1 MFKSF
6 DEILAKDI
14 TCETGLVAQRMQT
27 PSKNLYPSLPAGE
40 SKIDARLRRLKAR
53 RDPLGLEKGFAD
65 FNQALRDVNTSPSP
79 AQIAAGNYKKGHIK
93 LHGLDIAI
101 ENPQG
106 SWRHGVDP
114 NGKAW
119 SCQMPYHYGYV
130 KRTEGSDGDQ
140 VDVCIGPATGS
151 QTVYVVDQID
161 PDTRLFDEH
170 KCFLG
175 CHSEFEAKVLYQKAF
190 SDGRGAERIGSMTPM
205 SIDEFKQWLK
215 TGDTTEPVTYAAPM
229 SKGLAPVSMDLSKS
243 AQRSPLDVADQHQAT
258 LSGHVAD
265 ALSWLSDQAGGIA
278 DAVPDGA
285 EAAAKA
291 IPVSDFGSKLDN
303 AFETIENIINTVG
316 DQVVNDNIPPGGS
329 SDKKID
335 VSFDMRNDNVLD
347 YINSTRMYLIRE
359 ITDDQRES
367 IEKVISDGAR
377 DGKSIDQMKR
387 SIRDIVGLTEYQ
399 GQTVERYRAELES
412 LDDGALDRAL
422 RDKRFDSTI
431 RSAIE
436 SGDPLDQ
443 GFIDKAVEVYK
454 KRFIDYRATT
464 IARTQ
469 GVAAAVEGARLG
481 IEQMLD
487 DDSMDGFTVERT
499 WVATRDNRTRHDH
512 AEMNGQKVIGMH
524 SQYELPNGEFISYP
538 HDPSA
543 DPDEVIN
550 CRCVETY
557 KIIKDESEG
566 SEPDDETM
574 DDESQDE

>member
-1 MFKSF
+1 
-6 DEILAKDI
+6 
-14 TCETGLVAQRMQT
+14 
-27 PSKNLYPSLPAGE
+27 
-40 SKIDARLRRLKAR
+40 
-53 RDPLGLEKGFAD
+53 
-65 FNQALRDVNTSPSP
+65 
-79 AQIAAGNYKKGHIK
+79 
-93 LHGLDIAI
+93 
-101 ENPQG
+101 
-106 SWRHGVDP
+106 
-114 NGKAW
+114 
-119 SCQMPYHYGYV
+119 MPYHYGYV